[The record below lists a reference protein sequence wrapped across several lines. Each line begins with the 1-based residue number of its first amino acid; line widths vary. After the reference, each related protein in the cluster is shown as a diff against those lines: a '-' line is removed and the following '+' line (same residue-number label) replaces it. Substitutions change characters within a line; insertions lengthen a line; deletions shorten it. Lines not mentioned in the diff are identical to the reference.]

1 MPSAPLPALP
11 VVFRPI
17 RTRVVLLSVGF
28 SMFLVLGVIA
38 VILER
43 LNSGERVTFVVT
55 GFLFLAVLALLSRP
69 HIRADAEGVTV
80 VNLTRTRRLAW
91 AEILRVNLRAGD
103 PWVFLDL
110 ADGTSQAA
118 MGIQPGIEAKRAIAD
133 AVTLR
138 QLVEHYGTGQD
149 TRP

>member
-138 QLVEHYGTGQD
+138 QLVERYGTGQD
-149 TRP
+149 T